1 MSSTFTGTLNIRL
14 VDVEV
19 SFTKVEDSNKILDL
33 FVSVDQRP
41 IYQTSTKS
49 RNNQLNES
57 FTSEIEAGREVN
69 LKLFN
74 DSPKSADD
82 CVANCSITFDEIGRK
97 EKQSDGVYDVTIN
110 LDPSGHIR
118 FCCELIERADDES
131 SGKQNRRR
139 HNAIRKKVH
148 QVNGHKFQA
157 TLLKQPSYW

>member
-1 MSSTFTGTLNIRL
+1 MSSFTGTLNIKL
-14 VDVEV
+14 IDVEV

-49 RNNQLNES
+49 RHQNLNES
-57 FTSEIEAGREVN
+57 FTTEIENGREIN

-82 CVANCSITFDEIGRK
+82 CVVNCSITFDEIQRK
-97 EKQSDGVYDVTIN
+97 EKQTDGVYDVTIH
-110 LDPSGHIR
+110 LEPSGNIH
-118 FCCELIERADDES
+118 FACELIERVDDS
-131 SGKQNRRR
+131 SSRQSRRR